1 MTLSF
6 SLSSQLPLGTHAI
19 LDVSQIADSSD
30 DPNATSNIKLDFTQG
45 ISNAEA
51 PSLYFM
57 KCSPDATL
65 LIISKASNQ
74 VIKPA
79 SVLKMRCDIDKKAW
93 LKGISDR
100 ELMFYDGKDAD
111 SGLATKIW
119 FDIDETRCLCAQG
132 MRRGDGDKV
141 AEVCHCVCTCLSLIN
156 FLELTLSISRPPPY
170 LSLSPFATVC
180 YMPRQYLCSY
190 QLAIRANRVPRVSS
204 RWRCLMVC
212 VCVCVCVCV

>member
-6 SLSSQLPLGTHAI
+6 SLSPQLPLGTHAI

-30 DPNATSNIKLDFTQG
+30 DHNATSNIKLDFTQG

-65 LIISKASNQ
+65 LIISKAMNQ

-111 SGLATKIW
+111 SGLPTKIW
-119 FDIDETRCLCAQG
+119 FDIDDTRCLCVQG

-156 FLELTLSISRPPPY
+156 FLELTLSISRPLPISP
-170 LSLSPFATVC
+170 SLHSRQCVTCPDNTYAPINSQFERIECRAC
-180 YMPRQYLCSY
+180 PRDGG
-190 QLAIRANRVPRVSS
+190 VS
-204 RWRCLMVC
+204 WC
-212 VCVCVCVCV
+212 VCV